1 MKAMILAAGMG
12 ERMWP
17 LTEERA
23 KPSLPLINRPMIAHV
38 LEHLARHGVEEAV
51 INLHYHPESI
61 RGLVGDGKKYGVKVH
76 YSDEPVILG
85 TAGGLKKAETFLK
98 DSAPFFMIN
107 SDSIGDCDLS
117 AALKKHRESAALA
130 TMVLIPQDPKSGY
143 STVEMDERDRIV
155 RIAGNPSGSSDPGTG
170 RYFFSGIHV
179 LEPDIFAAIPSGKS
193 EINSDIY
200 PRLITAGRVIKGFV
214 HTGFW
219 KELGNPRLYLEG
231 SLALLRGIK
240 DPGLAAIQVS
250 EGVYL
255 DRVPLPKEVAI
266 EPPVFLARGA
276 SIGPEAALLGGVIIG
291 RQATIGK
298 GCSLRSTLVWDGARV
313 GEGSRLSECIV
324 TSGVFVPAGVSLTNK
339 IFLRAEGYQGKK
351 QKMERLG
358 GCWMINL

>member
-1 MKAMILAAGMG
+1 
-12 ERMWP
+12 
-17 LTEERA
+17 
-23 KPSLPLINRPMIAHV
+23 
-38 LEHLARHGVEEAV
+38 
-51 INLHYHPESI
+51 
-61 RGLVGDGKKYGVKVH
+61 
-76 YSDEPVILG
+76 
-85 TAGGLKKAETFLK
+85 
-98 DSAPFFMIN
+98 MIN

-170 RYFFSGIHV
+170 RYFFAGIHV

-266 EPPVFLARGA
+266 EPPALIAPAALAFLKKSLGSPLRVAEIAGDASTRRFFRVSSGKKTAVLIVHPEPLNPAGPLFSNHRVLA
-276 SIGPEAALLGGVIIG
+276 SIGAPVPRILGSDPLLGLVLTEDLGDVTLQKHLLDPGRRRGRSGEAERLYREACDLIVLLHRKGQAALRPDDFAATCALDCDRFLFELDHFHRHYIIG
-291 RQATIGK
+291 YRKMPPGP
-298 GCSLRSTLVWDGARV
+298 DDERV
-313 GEGSRLSECIV
+313 
-324 TSGVFVPAGVSLTNK
+324 
-339 IFLRAEGYQGKK
+339 LRAFYSDLAAACD
-351 QKMERLG
+351 R
-358 GCWMINL
+358 